1 MTDIFLRIRSWLSGL
16 SSRNRVNSYFLCA
29 WQLEYENK
37 ALLARLMPLIRY
49 PFLAAAVQDL
59 ADRQTTDCRQADLEL
74 ASAQLNKPPVTEPGG
89 PEYGE
94 TDYHQRTWLIN
105 RLLENCKTLS
115 SLYLHLSYSDTIA
128 QPVHFQRLKS
138 SKDLQIDR
146 IQDLVLRLN

>member
-1 MTDIFLRIRSWLSGL
+1 MTGFFHRIRSWFSEV

-37 ALLARLMPLIRY
+37 ALLTRLMPLVRY

-59 ADRQTTDCRQADLEL
+59 TDRQTADCRQADLEL
-74 ASAQLNKPPVTEPGG
+74 ASAQLNKPPMTEPGG
-89 PEYGE
+89 PDYGE

-128 QPVHFQRLKS
+128 QPIHFQRLKT
-138 SKDLQIDR
+138 SKDLQIDL
-146 IQDLVLRLN
+146 IQDLALRLN